1 MNGAFSG
8 PMTRALF
15 VLVALVGL
23 AAADPVRLVTIAS
36 VSDDSGETEVDVR
49 ARHTA
54 TVSSALGPAVAEIEA
69 EFQRLGLDARQLDIS
84 ITRFDLTHDDAR
96 YYLTTELRVVI
107 SDGQGRMLTLQ
118 SSCATVEVS
127 ARIYRPERLERMRRD
142 ALDNASAGLADSL
155 RARLLHERRPDA

>member
-1 MNGAFSG
+1 
-8 PMTRALF
+8 MTRALI
-15 VLVALVGL
+15 LLLALVGL

-36 VSDDSGETEVDVR
+36 VSDDSGEPDVDVR

-54 TVSSALGPAVAEIEA
+54 SVSDALGPTIAAIDA
-69 EFQRLGLDARQLDIS
+69 EFQRLGLEARQLDIS

-127 ARIYRPERLERMRRD
+127 ARIYRPERLEKMRRE
-142 ALDNASAGLADSL
+142 ALDNASAGLAESL
-155 RARLLHERRPDA
+155 RARLLQERRPNA